1 MRWKGRFSNPKN
13 TKFDQHVEQQR
24 PQLLLLKKEY
34 QSPDFFTKT
43 TQIMSS
49 QPLKM
54 QTPSA
59 FHPMTNSTNP
69 ATMSQVSFEAMS
81 SAISFQFQYLD
92 LADPSQRVVVQQAL
106 SGGRETA
113 FHQSDGSHLPNNLLL
128 EALNA
133 FANEDEASDLT
144 LEQLEELSG
153 GVGLPEAMV
162 SSTILMAMVAG
173 ASGMFA
179 GSMGAVN
186 NSEIQDALN
195 AGIHANIESIRHD
208 LTEHRFDD
216 DTGTYVMNKMNQ
228 SGAYVSVL
236 TPGTQLG
243 QDFITEQT
251 QQANLIDDD
260 NNAQN
265 GIQTSMSIGGE
276 TVERTIVANGNSIT
290 VTYSYGSVD
299 IQSTD
304 MLAPAAAWL

>member
-1 MRWKGRFSNPKN
+1 
-13 TKFDQHVEQQR
+13 
-24 PQLLLLKKEY
+24 
-34 QSPDFFTKT
+34 
-43 TQIMSS
+43 
-49 QPLKM
+49 
-54 QTPSA
+54 
-59 FHPMTNSTNP
+59 MTNSTNP
-69 ATMSQVSFEAMS
+69 ATMFQVSPEAMS
-81 SAISFQFQYLD
+81 SVISFQFQYLD
-92 LADPSQRVVVQQAL
+92 LADPSQRIVVQQAL
-106 SGGRETA
+106 AGGRETA
-113 FHQSDGSHLPNNLLL
+113 FHQSDGSSLPNNLLL

-144 LEQLEELSG
+144 LDQLEELSG

-208 LTEHRFDD
+208 LTEHHFDE

-243 QDFITEQT
+243 QDFITEQLKVNPAT
-251 QQANLIDDD
+251 QTANLIDDD

-265 GIQTSMSIGGE
+265 GVQTSMSIGGE